1 MANFLTRIFNPA
13 LPSTILQEAENAHEM
28 IQRAQAGIMDSQE
41 VKIGQLEESMRDLS
55 LWLEDRNWIPVDGW
69 EEEKGFSL
77 DTIKTESDRIR
88 ALSIVNPLIK
98 KAINMRAGYVWGN
111 GVSFKGAGI
120 DRILKNPR
128 NQSIMFDPA
137 VAWKLESQLSTDGNI
152 WAITSTRGEEIIMLP
167 IHQLAG
173 WVVDENDPTRVL
185 YWLRRYSVQVKNF
198 SNGVEETKFIEV
210 FYPASDNT
218 NTTAKQIDGIAIDR
232 TRSVVHI
239 AANRQEGWVLGIP
252 DIMAAMFWS
261 QAHKELFEAGVSYV
275 KAQGKFASKV
285 IAKTG
290 TGANAAA
297 ARIADMPRK
306 DPATGEVL
314 DAGGTAVLGGGLDL
328 QLMGKMSGGVDFD
341 KFNPVAGLI
350 AAALG
355 VPLAALIG
363 EAPSEEVALE
373 ATTVE
378 EMKMRQRLWSQFFK
392 GVFGRGDKVEIIWPK
407 IKSEPTYRQ
416 IQSVE
421 LSNRSGT
428 LTREELRQLTL
439 EAYGIDGNPD
449 ELPDLEENAFYLFQK
464 MLADNAAEHAAE
476 AADAAAENAEKLAA
490 TAPEQGVDAK
500 VGKLSTGGD
509 AKDSR
514 NNKSDKNT
522 KNE

>member
-1 MANFLTRIFNPA
+1 MANLFTRIFNPA
-13 LPSTILQEAENAHEM
+13 LPSTILQEAETAGEV
-28 IQRAQAGIMDSQE
+28 IQRTTAGIMESQE
-41 VKIGQLEESMRDLS
+41 VQISQLQESMRDLS

-69 EEEKGFSL
+69 QEEKGFSL

-88 ALSIVNPLIK
+88 ALSIVNPLVK

-111 GVSFKGAGI
+111 GVTFKGTGI
-120 DRILKNPR
+120 DRMLKNPR
-128 NQSIMFDPA
+128 NQSVMFDPA
-137 VAWKLESQLSTDGNI
+137 VSWKLESQLSTDGNI

-167 IHQLAG
+167 IHQISG

-198 SNGVEETKFIEV
+198 ANGVEETKFIEV

-218 NTTAKQIDGIAIDR
+218 NTTTKAIDGIPIDR

-239 AANRQEGWVLGIP
+239 AANRQEGWILGIP

-261 QAHKELFEAGVSYV
+261 QAHKELFESGVSYV
-275 KAQGKFASKV
+275 KAQGRFASKV
-285 IAKTG
+285 VSKTG
-290 TGANAAA
+290 AGASAAA
-297 ARIADMPRK
+297 ARIAEGPRR
-306 DPATGEVL
+306 DPETGMVL
-314 DAGGTAVLGGGLDL
+314 DAGGTAALGGGLDL

-341 KFNPVAGLI
+341 KFNPVAGLV

-363 EAPSEEVALE
+363 EAPNEEVALE

-392 GVFGRGDKVEIIWPK
+392 GVFGRGDKVEVIWPK

-416 IQSVE
+416 IQSIE

-428 LTREELRQLTL
+428 LSREELRQLTL
-439 EAYGIDGNPD
+439 EAYGIDGNPAD
-449 ELPDLEENAFYLFQK
+449 LPDLEDNAFFLFQK
-464 MLADNAAEHAAE
+464 MMADVNAEHAKA
-476 AADAAAENAEKLAA
+476 AADAAAESAEKLAA
-490 TAPEQGVDAK
+490 TVPEQGVDAG
-500 VGKLSTGGD
+500 VGKLSTGSD
-509 AKDSR
+509 AKASR
-514 NNKSDKNT
+514 DNKSDKNT
-522 KNE
+522 KNA

>member
-1 MANFLTRIFNPA
+1 MANFFTRIFNPE
-13 LPSTILQEAENAHEM
+13 LPSVMLQEANTMQTALQGYTSAIIDTQE
-28 IQRAQAGIMDSQE
+28 SQ
-41 VKIGQLEESMRDLS
+41 IGQLEESMRELS

-77 DTIKTESDRIR
+77 DIIKEQSDRIR

-111 GVSFKGAGI
+111 GVSFKGTGVK
-120 DRILKNPR
+120 RIVENDR
-128 NQSIMFDPA
+128 NQAVMFDPA
-137 VAWKLESQLSTDGNI
+137 VSWKLESQLSTDGNI
-152 WAITSTRGEEIIMLP
+152 WAITDAKGEITMMP
-167 IHQLAG
+167 IQQLAG

-185 YWLRRYSVQVKNF
+185 YWLRRYNVQVKNF

-210 FYPASDNT
+210 FYPAVDNK
-218 NTTAKQIDGIAIDR
+218 NGTTKKIDDIPVDR
-232 TRSVVHI
+232 SKTVVHI
-239 AANRQEGWVLGIP
+239 AANRQEGWILGIP

-261 QAHKELFEAGVSYV
+261 NAHKELFESGVSYV
-275 KAQGKFASKV
+275 KAQGRFATKV
-285 IAKTG
+285 TAKTG
-290 TGANAAA
+290 VGANAAA
-297 ARIADMPRK
+297 ARIADQPRK
-306 DPATGEVL
+306 DPYTGEIL
-314 DAGGTAVLGGGLDL
+314 DAGGTAVLGGGLDM

-355 VPLAALIG
+355 VPLAALIS
-363 EAPSEEVALE
+363 EAQSEEIALE

-392 GVFGRGDKVEIIWPK
+392 GLFGRGTKTEVIWPK

-416 IQSVE
+416 IQSIE
-421 LSNRSGT
+421 LSNKSGT

-439 EAYGIDGNPD
+439 EAYGIDGDPD
-449 ELPDLEENAFYLFQK
+449 ELPDLEENAYYLFQK
-464 MLADNAAEHAAE
+464 LIADNAAEHAQE
-476 AADAAAENAEKLAA
+476 AADSAAKLAA
-490 TAPEQGVDAK
+490 TTPEQGVDAG
-500 VGKLSTGGD
+500 VGKLSTGAD